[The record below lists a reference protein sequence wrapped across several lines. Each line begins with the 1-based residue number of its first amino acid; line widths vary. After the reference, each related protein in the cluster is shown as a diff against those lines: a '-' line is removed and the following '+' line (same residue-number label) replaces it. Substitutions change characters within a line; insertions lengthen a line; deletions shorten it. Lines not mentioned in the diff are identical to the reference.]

1 MRYKR
6 FFTFILIFLFVL
18 LNYFLDNSFDFRVH
32 FARQH
37 IKNHFIIGNKRPERI
52 FKAGG
57 FIVFDKKM
65 REPGEAVTDNQ
76 AKRRINPVAALDNP
90 DKQNNAERRADE
102 MQVAR

>member
-1 MRYKR
+1 
-6 FFTFILIFLFVL
+6 
-18 LNYFLDNSFDFRVH
+18 
-32 FARQH
+32 
-37 IKNHFIIGNKRPERI
+37 
-52 FKAGG
+52 
-57 FIVFDKKM
+57 M